1 MGSASSPSRKRPWPF
16 IAALLLILASLPLSW
31 WFFYGQEPAAKVEA
45 AAPVDAGTKKFSEIR
60 VAEVTGTVLVKRGD
74 AGFVSIS
81 AKDKLLA
88 SDAVRTED
96 GSYAVLVGD
105 EYWEVK
111 MEPGTEVSVGEL
123 DNSITSLLLQTG
135 MARAKVKGSSR
146 HVFEVRATGTDAVA
160 RTSDGT
166 FAVSHNGQGT
176 VAVGTEAGE
185 VTFVG
190 KGKVVIV
197 RAGQQAI
204 VKPGEA
210 PSDPTPI
217 PNSLLLK
224 VALPAATTLNKPKL
238 VLVGHVEPGA
248 RVDVQGQVVSVDDH
262 GRFEWPT
269 TLKEGKNTLEVHAQS
284 VGRLSATSTHQLEL
298 DTTVRKT
305 TIDKNLWEGTT
316 QP

>member
-1 MGSASSPSRKRPWPF
+1 MDSASPPLRKRPWPF
-16 IAALLLILASLPLSW
+16 IAALLLIAASVPLAW
-31 WFFYGQEPAAKVEA
+31 WVFYGEEPAPKVKA
-45 AAPVDAGTKKFSEIR
+45 ASAIDAGQRKFSEIK

-74 AGFVSIS
+74 AGFMPI
-81 AKDKLLA
+81 AAGDKLSA
-88 SDAVRTED
+88 ADAVRTDD

-135 MARAKVKGSSR
+135 MARAKVKGGSR

-204 VKPGEA
+204 AKPGEA

-224 VALPAATTLNKPKL
+224 VALPATATLNKPKL

-248 RVDVQGQVVSVDDH
+248 RVDVQGHVVHADDK
-262 GRFEWPT
+262 GRFEWPA
-269 TLKEGKNTLEVHAQS
+269 TLHEGKNTLEVHAQS
-284 VGRLSATSTHQLEL
+284 VGQLTATSTHEIEL